1 MTLFNFFTASLG
13 DGKESVK
20 KSILVRHSRE
30 SGNLGHIA
38 CNTNCNAII
47 LKSANWKVQIEKC
60 KLKIANWK
68 VKIANWKVKIE
79 NCKLEILF
87 FQFSFLNYFM
97 GDGKG

>member
-38 CNTNCNAII
+38 CNTNCNAIK
-47 LKSANWKVQIEKC
+47 LESVNWKFYFSNFHFSI
-60 KLKIANWK
+60 ISW
-68 VKIANWKVKIE
+68 
-79 NCKLEILF
+79 EIGRADNKFIF
-87 FQFSFLNYFM
+87 F
-97 GDGKG
+97 